1 MEFLLYV
8 AFCAAIGYYANS
20 KGRSVVLWV
29 LLAVFI
35 SPILSGIILALLKDK
50 SLERDV
56 SEIRMD
62 HQQLRDR
69 VATDE
74 KVNEMRFEQMKT
86 QLAAAPQAAE
96 KLAGTAGQPL
106 LAGEYKPCPVCKEPV
121 KKDAVLCMHCHQR
134 IAGVKTE
141 LCPFCKEEILSTD
154 TVCPHCDS
162 KIERPAA
169 PADGGEQS

>member
-56 SEIRMD
+56 AEIRLD
-62 HQQLRDR
+62 I
-69 VATDE
+69 
-74 KVNEMRFEQMKT
+74 RF
-86 QLAAAPQAAE
+86 A
-96 KLAGTAGQPL
+96 
-106 LAGEYKPCPVCKEPV
+106 
-121 KKDAVLCMHCHQR
+121 
-134 IAGVKTE
+134 
-141 LCPFCKEEILSTD
+141 
-154 TVCPHCDS
+154 
-162 KIERPAA
+162 
-169 PADGGEQS
+169 